1 MLNAAKIQFSK
12 EELLLLQNAQ
22 IILTKNDIMQKV
34 VAMFSDL
41 ALDMQQQVKSWQPHL
56 PEVLVASEPR
66 ISRGE
71 QYRRLPWVML
81 DYPRIFG
88 KTDICAFR
96 CFFWWGNDI
105 SITLHLRG
113 IFAET
118 WMAPLENAIAE
129 NRLTGFALSISED
142 EWLHH
147 EEAGTHLALPLLAG
161 DNRKNHLRGRSF
173 IKLRKGFPV
182 HQLQQSPE
190 LLLEAFRSLLQ
201 VFLSVS
207 YPGDE
212 RVP

>member
-12 EELLLLQNAQ
+12 EELSLLQNAQ

-41 ALDMQQQVKSWQPHL
+41 ALAMQQQVKLWRPHL
-56 PEVLVASEPR
+56 PEVLVESEPR

-88 KTDICAFR
+88 KEDICAFR

-118 WMAPLENAIAE
+118 WMGPLEKAVE
-129 NRLTGFALSISED
+129 EGRLEGFSLGISED

-147 EEAGTHLALPLLAG
+147 EEAGTHCPYRPGKVLPTIFAG
-161 DNRKNHLRGRSF
+161 GHSLSSG
-173 IKLRKGFPV
+173 KGFLYTKCNILPNCCWKP
-182 HQLQQSPE
+182 SGTYY
-190 LLLEAFRSLLQ
+190 RYS
-201 VFLSVS
+201 
-207 YPGDE
+207 
-212 RVP
+212 

>member
-12 EELLLLQNAQ
+12 EELSLLQNAQ

-41 ALDMQQQVKSWQPHL
+41 ALAMQQQVKLWQPHL
-56 PEVLVASEPR
+56 PAVLVESEPR

-88 KTDICAFR
+88 KEDICAFR

-118 WMAPLENAIAE
+118 WMGPLEKAVE
-129 NRLTGFALSISED
+129 EGRLEGFSLGISED

-147 EEAGTHLALPLLAG
+147 EEAGTHLTLPLSAG
-161 DNRKNHLRGRSF
+161 ESPANHFRRRSF

-182 HQLQQSPE
+182 HQMQHSPE
-190 LLLEAFRSLLQ
+190 LLLEAFRNLLQ

-207 YPGDE
+207 YPGGE